1 MMETFNTMLTVLAL
15 LFMLATPVV
24 LFVWILN
31 RFWTRWLPWYMTRR
45 ESKQVPQSTSS
56 RTGTGTVT
64 PTWTSTETTTYA
76 KKPKKDPPAA
86 LKELKTSMID
96 SQKIVEAGTRVWRTY
111 RSIDGLNWAECDPA
125 LTERAACNYGS
136 YIKRCNPKEFVR
148 VNDPEGLIV
157 SYE

>member
-1 MMETFNTMLTVLAL
+1 MIEAITTFIEVMTI
-15 LFMLATPVV
+15 LFIVFTPVV

-31 RFWTRWLPWYMTRR
+31 RFWTRWLPSFMTWR
-45 ESKQVPQSTSS
+45 ESKQ
-56 RTGTGTVT
+56 T
-64 PTWTSTETTTYA
+64 PTPTITSTWTMNESTITV

-86 LKELKTSMID
+86 LKELNTSMID

-125 LTERAACNYGS
+125 LTERSACNYGS
-136 YIKRCNPKEFVR
+136 YIKRCNPTEFVR

>member
-1 MMETFNTMLTVLAL
+1 MMETLNTMMTVLVL

-45 ESKQVPQSTSS
+45 ESKYVAPTP
-56 RTGTGTVT
+56 T